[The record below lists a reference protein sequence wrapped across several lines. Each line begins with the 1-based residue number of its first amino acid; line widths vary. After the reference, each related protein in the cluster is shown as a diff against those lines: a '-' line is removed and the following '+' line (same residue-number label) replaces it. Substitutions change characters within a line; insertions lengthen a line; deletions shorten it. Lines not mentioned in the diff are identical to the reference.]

1 MGATELEDVREM
13 PGFTTIVKTVFK
25 CLIQQLVEFLAEY
38 TGDEALVLTAC
49 VADNTV
55 SHLASSFGDRFLDGQ
70 TDLKAQFLRHCI
82 RKKYKSKED
91 SMVQG
96 YRENSKENSMVQG
109 YRENSQLGY
118 RENSQLGYRKNS
130 QLFRNDGKGRN
141 NGNIVQHCPNEVE
154 QHKEV
159 EGMSGSSKNRKTR
172 RRLFRNRHLGNRPL
186 ATSSPV
192 RKLAKLA
199 VNKSTEFEDGENTS
213 FEVDSELESIK
224 GVDVNVPPLGEES
237 GRGKEN
243 EGLIQVEDELPS
255 LRIVDVMTLKRAGIS
270 DDTASSLEV
279 EVGEV
284 PKTARKSEK
293 EGPQE
298 LDSSSITFYVVES
311 NNATCPEDCK
321 KIIENAQKHS
331 KTVWNTPD
339 VRETT
344 PVQQPCPK
352 RQYCAYKESNP
363 VPGELLQSKGCL
375 MHSCHICGK
384 MFMARTYLE
393 AHIEDIHTDENRN
406 HTCQQCAK
414 VFQTKMALCV
424 HTINEHPVKHTC
436 DFCGLVCDTKST
448 LSDHMMNEHVSKAYT
463 CPKPGCGKTFGYVSS
478 LKRHEVLC
486 HSKASTPKL
495 SFTCQKC
502 HKVLG
507 SRESL
512 ADHIQGV
519 HKEGKLYVCGCGKTS
534 GWRSTHVRHRKACK
548 FGNIRLQQNHT
559 KQLIEDKTRL

>member
-1 MGATELEDVREM
+1 MVPSWTLAVRI
-13 PGFTTIVKTVFK
+13 TDSSSVWAASCSTYK
-25 CLIQQLVEFLAEY
+25 
-38 TGDEALVLTAC
+38 GD
-49 VADNTV
+49 
-55 SHLASSFGDRFLDGQ
+55 
-70 TDLKAQFLRHCI
+70 
-82 RKKYKSKED
+82 KSKED

-321 KIIENAQKHS
+321 KIIGI
-331 KTVWNTPD
+331 D
-339 VRETT
+339 
-344 PVQQPCPK
+344 
-352 RQYCAYKESNP
+352 
-363 VPGELLQSKGCL
+363 
-375 MHSCHICGK
+375 
-384 MFMARTYLE
+384 
-393 AHIEDIHTDENRN
+393 
-406 HTCQQCAK
+406 
-414 VFQTKMALCV
+414 
-424 HTINEHPVKHTC
+424 
-436 DFCGLVCDTKST
+436 
-448 LSDHMMNEHVSKAYT
+448 SDHMMNEHVSKAYT